1 MGFLQSS
8 KRFRHGSIPF
18 YNHWKLIFLLSD
30 SAYPSIYTYHFFSIT
45 GYPLFRQSFCS
56 VSSKSSFS
64 WGISNGSDSTYQFE
78 SNLLGS
84 SRFSNQYL
92 SCSSTQ
98 FFKFNI
104 SYQLFSSSCINSSA
118 KTYDKTVDNED
129 SIVDIN
135 SLIFNVIKGDGF
147 DMESNLNS
155 ISPILSKSCIIHII
169 RCLNLSKVPALRFF
183 NWLKTS
189 QSTHCRNSDICSLVF
204 ANCHL
209 LGDHA
214 NLLNLLNDF
223 RNQQICLS
231 EKAFSFLPI
240 TNSSLG
246 TAEKSVSEIVEFLTE
261 IGGSCCNSGIHSLI
275 EMLCSLDSID
285 LAKYVMRITE
295 RKVSYYNIFV
305 RHMCRRGQF
314 EEVQDLIEEMKQ
326 MRCDPDAK
334 TYNYMISGL
343 CKRGR
348 IDEALSVFEEMQDG
362 GCSPNL
368 HTFEILILFCCRYGR
383 SDHVLMLD
391 NKMVSIGLKPC
402 LSTHYAFIR
411 GYFHAGQFDEAYR
424 YVSDVSENDRGVA
437 REVYSVLAS
446 LHLKDGHLH
455 VAHKL
460 LEEMLGKGIKPER
473 SICLRVTSRLS
484 NFSAGLADTSPI
496 LLMWSCLAPMIHG
509 DGNGT
514 IPVLRAD
521 EDFAISA
528 AQRLKNL
535 QYVFPGATPKS
546 RLLTV
551 RIGAQSL
558 HLDLFYR

>member
-1 MGFLQSS
+1 MGLLQSS
-8 KRFRHGSIPF
+8 KRSRHGSIPF
-18 YNHWKLIFLLSD
+18 CNHWKLIFLLSD
-30 SAYPSIYTYHFFSIT
+30 TAYPSIYTHHFFSKT
-45 GYPLFRQSFCS
+45 GYPLLRQSFCS
-56 VSSKSSFS
+56 ISSKSSFS
-64 WGISNGSDSTYQFE
+64 WGVSNRSNSNIQSE

-84 SRFSNQYL
+84 YRFSNQYL
-92 SCSSTQ
+92 SCSTQ
-98 FFKFNI
+98 FFRFNF
-104 SYQLFSSSCINSSA
+104 SSQLFSRSCINSSA

-129 SIVDIN
+129 LIVDIN
-135 SLIFNVIKGDGF
+135 SLIFNVIKGDGI

-155 ISPILSKSCIIHII
+155 ISPILSKSCIIQII
-169 RCLNLSKVPALRFF
+169 RCLNFSKVPALRFF
-183 NWLKTS
+183 KWLKNS
-189 QSTHCRNSDICSLVF
+189 HSTHCRNSDICSLVF

-214 NLLNLLNDF
+214 NLLNLLKDF

-246 TAEKSVSEIVEFLTE
+246 TAEKSVSEIVELLTE
-261 IGGSCCNSGIHSLI
+261 IGGSCSNSGIHSLI
-275 EMLCSLDSID
+275 EMLCSLNFID
-285 LAKYVMRITE
+285 LAKYVVRITE

-314 EEVQDLIEEMKQ
+314 REVQDLIEEMKQ

-391 NKMVSIGLKPC
+391 NKMVSIGLEPC

-424 YVSDVSENDRGVA
+424 YVSDVSENDRCVA

-446 LHLKDGHLH
+446 LHLNDGHLH

-460 LEEMLGKGIKPER
+460 LDEMLGKGIKPEH
-473 SICLRVTSRLS
+473 SICLRVTSRLCKIGKA
-484 NFSAGLADTSPI
+484 NLAGKLKV
-496 LLMWSCLAPMIHG
+496 LY
-509 DGNGT
+509 DGHNAG
-514 IPVLRAD
+514 
-521 EDFAISA
+521 
-528 AQRLKNL
+528 
-535 QYVFPGATPKS
+535 
-546 RLLTV
+546 
-551 RIGAQSL
+551 
-558 HLDLFYR
+558 